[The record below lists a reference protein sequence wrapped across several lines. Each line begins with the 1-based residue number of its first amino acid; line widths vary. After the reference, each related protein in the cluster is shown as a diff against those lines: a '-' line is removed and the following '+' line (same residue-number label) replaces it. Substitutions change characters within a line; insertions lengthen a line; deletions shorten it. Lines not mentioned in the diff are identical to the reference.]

1 MLCTIRMLQQFF
13 NNAIVSVNP
22 IPKNREEADRIMRKY
37 PDRIPVVVTKNKN
50 STTTPD
56 IDKHKYLV
64 PVDLTI
70 GQLQFVIR
78 KRLHLSP
85 EKGLFLFI
93 DSMAVCHSELV
104 VTAYE
109 RDHDREDGFLHV
121 VYSCENVFGS
131 ENQRFSEP
139 LLIRENL

>member
-1 MLCTIRMLQQFF
+1 MLQQFF
-13 NNAIVSVNP
+13 NNAIDSVSPVA
-22 IPKNREEADRIMRKY
+22 KNREEADRIMRKY
-37 PDRIPVVVTKNKN
+37 PDRIPVIVTKNKN

-93 DSMAVCHSELV
+93 DSTAVCHSELV
-104 VTAYE
+104 SSAYE

-131 ENQRFSEP
+131 ENTWFSEP
-139 LLIRENL
+139 LLIK

>member
-1 MLCTIRMLQQFF
+1 MIQQFL
-13 NNAIVSVNP
+13 NTLVVTNTV
-22 IPKNREEADRIMRKY
+22 PKNREEADRIMRKY
-37 PDRIPVVVTKNKN
+37 QDRIPVIVTKNKN

-93 DSMAVCHSELV
+93 DSTAVCHSELV
-104 VTAYE
+104 SSAYE

-131 ENQRFSEP
+131 ENPWFS
-139 LLIRENL
+139 LS

>member
-1 MLCTIRMLQQFF
+1 MLQQFL
-13 NNAIVSVNP
+13 NTLVVTNP
-22 IPKNREEADRIMRKY
+22 VPKNREEVDRIMRKY
-37 PDRIPVVVTKNKN
+37 PDRIPVIVTKNNN

-56 IDKHKYLV
+56 IDKNKYLV

-104 VTAYE
+104 SSAYE

-131 ENQRFSEP
+131 ENPWFSEP
-139 LLIRENL
+139 LLIK

>member
-1 MLCTIRMLQQFF
+1 MLQQFF
-13 NNAIVSVNP
+13 NIAIDSVSP
-22 IPKNREEADRIMRKY
+22 IAKNREEVDRIMRKY
-37 PDRIPVVVTKNKN
+37 PDRIPVIVTKNKN

-64 PVDLTI
+64 PLDLTI

-78 KRLHLSP
+78 KRLKLGP

-104 VTAYE
+104 VTAVQYIIFIVF
-109 RDHDREDGFLHV
+109 RFL
-121 VYSCENVFGS
+121 YLSRYAFLLRLGRYAFGS
-131 ENQRFSEP
+131 TFSKG
-139 LLIRENL
+139 